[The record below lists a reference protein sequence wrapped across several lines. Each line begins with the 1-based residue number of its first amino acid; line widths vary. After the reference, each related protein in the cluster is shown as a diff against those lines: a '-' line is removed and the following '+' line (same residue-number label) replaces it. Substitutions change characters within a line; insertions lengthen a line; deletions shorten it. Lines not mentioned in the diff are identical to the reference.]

1 MNKKS
6 KVLGPTELNS
16 NGGDFHRTYHHLVV
30 DPSVTV
36 DDVMVPKFWAH
47 HVANLKINDLIDIV
61 AADDSWDVQLR
72 VVEKGIGY
80 VKMRPRMVW
89 MREETKARTP
99 DQPANEPDMPEGYK
113 VTFSPNKQVLWQVTT
128 IDPHAVVSKGHK
140 SRVEAIN
147 AAIAHARKALAA

>member
-89 MREETKARTP
+89 MREETNARTP

-113 VTFSPNKQVLWQVTT
+113 VTFSPNKQVLWQATT